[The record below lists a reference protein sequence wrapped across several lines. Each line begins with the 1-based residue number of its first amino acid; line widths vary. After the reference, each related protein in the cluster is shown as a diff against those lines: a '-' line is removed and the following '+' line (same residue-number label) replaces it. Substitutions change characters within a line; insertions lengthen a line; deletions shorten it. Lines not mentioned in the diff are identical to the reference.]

1 MQRRGDVTWKTF
13 LRLFFGF
20 MAIYI
25 GSCSSSPK
33 LESITVTPA
42 SQDIPLGAT
51 QQFKATGT
59 YTNRSTKDLTQTVTW
74 STSAADVVTIAAT
87 GLATA
92 HAAGTATIQAVQA
105 GIMGS
110 TNLTV
115 TSAAVASI
123 AVAPATLGSLPSGGS
138 GVSLPQG
145 VPVQFIA
152 TGTNTDGSTKDITNS
167 VTWGSTAPNVASIT
181 SSGVV
186 TGVSAGTTTIQATLG
201 TVQGSSGLTVS
212 SAMLS
217 EVVVQPQNPS
227 IADSGASQ
235 QFAAAGHF
243 SDGSSFDVTSLAV
256 WSSTNMQVA
265 SVNSAGLAMSAALP
279 NGQAVGFASIQAA
292 IGTVHGVSIL
302 TVTNH
307 SGNGFAGVFTQHND
321 NGRTGQDLNE
331 TVLTPTN
338 VNSTTFGKLFAQ
350 AVDAAV
356 YAQPLYVPNVTIA
369 GQSHNVIYVATQADS
384 IFAFDADNNTG
395 ANASPLWHAS
405 LIDTAHGAAPGA
417 TPVDSVH
424 DIVCNAIIPVVGVT
438 STPVIDPSTNT
449 MYVVAKSTENK
460 SHVYRL
466 HAIDIATG
474 AEKSQGSVV
483 IAASVPGTGDGNS
496 NGTLS
501 FNTEKHLNRPGL
513 LLVNGVVYIG
523 FASNCD
529 STPFHGW
536 LFAYDAVTSA
546 QRAVFVS
553 TPDGSDGGIWNSGAG
568 ISADSSANLYIATGN
583 GSFDTVHNPSTELSD
598 SIVKIL
604 LNGSSLA
611 AVDYFTPYNQ
621 AAYNTGDLDVGSGG
635 VLLLPDQPGSHP
647 HQLLLGAKG
656 RWMYEVDRDQMTL
669 NNLHFCFNNCM
680 IDPQIISEFQPNGD
694 SFSTPAYWN
703 GSIYYCGSN
712 GQLSVYPISGGVVS
726 SVASSFVPFFIR
738 FPGATPSI
746 SSNGTTNGIVW
757 AVDSSNY
764 GSDGPP
770 LAPAILHAFDATNVA
785 HELYNTTQAQNR
797 DVMGNAVKFVV
808 PTIANGKVYVGT
820 DTELDVYGLLPK

>member
-1 MQRRGDVTWKTF
+1 MRRVANAIWKG
-13 LRLFFGF
+13 LSLLLFGF
-20 MAIYI
+20 IAIHI
-25 GSCSSSPK
+25 GSCSSAPK
-33 LESITVTPA
+33 LEAITVTPA
-42 SQDIPLGAT
+42 SQDIPAGST

-59 YTNRSTKDLTQTVTW
+59 YTNRSTKDLTQTVMW

-92 HAAGTATIQAVQA
+92 HATGTATIQAVQA
-105 GIMGS
+105 GITGS

-152 TGTNTDGSTKDITNS
+152 TGTNTDGSTTDITNS
-167 VTWGSTAPNVASIT
+167 VTWDSTAPNVASIT
-181 SSGVV
+181 STGVV
-186 TGVSAGTTTIQATLG
+186 TGVSAGTSTIQATLG
-201 TVQGSSGLTVS
+201 SVQGSSGLTVS
-212 SAMLS
+212 SAVLS

-235 QFAAAGHF
+235 QFTAAGHF

-265 SVNSAGLAMSAALP
+265 SVNAAGLAMSAALLT
-279 NGQAVGFASIQAA
+279 GQSVGFASIQAV

-307 SGNGFAGVFTQHND
+307 AGNGFAGVFTQHND

-350 AVDAAV
+350 TVDGDV
-356 YAQPLYVPNVTIA
+356 FAQPLYVPNVTIA
-369 GQSHNVIYVATQADS
+369 GQSHNVIYVATEADS
-384 IFAFDADNNTG
+384 IFAFDADSNTG

-424 DIVCNAIIPVVGVT
+424 DIVCNALVPLVGVT

-501 FNTEKHLNRPGL
+501 FNPEKHLNRPGL
-513 LLVNGVVYIG
+513 LLANGVVYIG

-529 STPFHGW
+529 NTPFHGW

-568 ISADSSANLYIATGN
+568 ITADSSANVYIATGN
-583 GSFDTVHNPSTELSD
+583 GSFDTVHNPSTELGD

-770 LAPAILHAFDATNVA
+770 SAPAILHAFDATNVA
-785 HELYNTTQAQNR
+785 HELYNTTQAPNR
-797 DVMGNAVKFVV
+797 DVMGQAVKFVV
-808 PTIANGKVYVGT
+808 PTIANGRVYVGT
-820 DTELDVYGLLPK
+820 QTELDVYGLLPK